1 MKKNNTFLAMIG
13 ALAGV
18 SIIYSAINAVL
29 DGISRTWTPANT
41 DMIARSIASGA
52 WMLGLSLSVVVLA
65 IGAAIVSFT
74 RPGGSQGHSQSQG
87 KQIEGTT
94 VPQQPYMLSDGSE
107 NETEYIGLD
116 SYTASNSYID
126 NSNNV

>member
-29 DGISRTWTPANT
+29 DGISRTWTQDNT

-65 IGAAIVSFT
+65 VGAAIVNFT
-74 RPGGSQGHSQSQG
+74 RANGGQGQSQG

-94 VPQQPYMLSDGSE
+94 VPRQPYMLTDGSE